1 MIASSNLFNSTQAV
15 APVGNN
21 TKKHTITVAQFWEKN
36 LKPLKSLQTRRKKR
50 QNKTKQKNWME
61 KNKQALFGFSYI
73 YLAFKTT
80 ETSKNI

>member
-1 MIASSNLFNSTQAV
+1 M

-21 TKKHTITVAQFWEKN
+21 IKKHIITVAQFWEKN
-36 LKPLKSLQTRRKKR
+36 LKPLKSLQTRRQKDKTK

-61 KNKQALFGFSYI
+61 KNKQVLLGFSYI